1 MRSVFAAIA
10 VAAAISGPT
19 ASVQEP
25 PPPAPPGKRR
35 VSPPQPQQVQGVD
48 YLAGTWRVTWTGRE
62 SQVTTGPRSGTVT
75 FARRNAGSVLDL
87 RVEGTAESGTPFKET
102 GTAEWDAANKTL
114 TLIER
119 LATGVEL
126 RSVGDWSSPIGI
138 RAESDPVKVGAETV
152 KVRRLYNI
160 LSAESFM
167 VTEEISVNGGPY
179 QRLGNGRFQRVP

>member
-48 YLAGTWRVTWTGRE
+48 YLAGTF
-62 SQVTTGPRSGTVT
+62 T

>member
-1 MRSVFAAIA
+1 MRFVFAAIA
-10 VAAAISGPT
+10 LAAAAFVPDSS
-19 ASVQEP
+19 AQEP
-25 PPPAPPGKRR
+25 TPPAPPGKRR

-62 SQVTTGPRSGTVT
+62 SPVTSGPRSGTVT
-75 FARRNAGSVLDL
+75 FARRGSGSVLDL
-87 RVEGTAESGTPFKET
+87 RVEGTVDSGAPFKET
-102 GTAEWDAANKTL
+102 GTAEWDAAKKTL
-114 TLIER
+114 TLVER

-126 RSVGDWSSPIGI
+126 RSIGDWSSPIGI
-138 RAESDPVKVGAETV
+138 RAESDPVKVGTETV